1 MTERWTAS
9 RLLALTASVAAVA
22 VPSAAADAVYHT
34 EHLELKAV
42 AGAPLRSGFVQNI
55 KAQGPR
61 IYAHE
66 LFVVNGA
73 RPNASYSVTRHF
85 FFRDPGCDGALVFA
99 SEVATLETNGAGN
112 GRADLFVTPEEV
124 AGFEGLHGVS
134 WTLTDP
140 AGAVAYR
147 TDCTAVTLD

>member
-1 MTERWTAS
+1 MPTVGRISGNWIER
-9 RLLALTASVAAVA
+9 
-22 VPSAAADAVYHT
+22 
-34 EHLELKAV
+34 KI
-42 AGAPLRSGFVQNI
+42 VQNI
-55 KAQGPR
+55 KAEGPR

-85 FFRDPGCDGALVFA
+85 FFRDPACHGAFVFVR
-99 SEVATLETNGAGN
+99 EVATLKTNTTGN
-112 GRADLFVTPEEV
+112 GRADVFVTPEDV

-134 WTLTDP
+134 WTLTDA